1 MEYSLYVYGGG
12 QILWNV
18 FNGIAMLFASDN
30 PYFPSIG
37 KFTMAIGILYV
48 AVQAIP
54 RASFS
59 LFFKS
64 WFLPTFLLVA
74 LFYGPKATV
83 HIIDKA
89 DPEQEYSRVDNIPV
103 GLAAVASLSTHLSEY
118 LTQAVETKFM
128 VSEAERFSQVGP
140 MFGAKLIQA
149 ASTLTIKDPL
159 MKENLKDFTRQC
171 FAWPYIF
178 SNLAPGKK
186 AALEAQD
193 MLGFIEANPHP
204 LLGVYWREANG
215 KTSFMNC
222 ATCAAKVKQVIGIEV
237 NNGLVSLAQNVF
249 GAQVNPERTTQ
260 RLNQYFGEAWGKLAK
275 GASDS
280 ANIIQQELMLNTYR
294 EALQDKRDEL
304 MLGRSAVEMA
314 HLNAA
319 RGIAQQDNSFFVKAI
334 MAGTLVPV
342 FHTII
347 FALAM
352 IYFSLIAP
360 FTFLPK
366 GIMLLVQWVKVM
378 IYLATWPV
386 LFAILNC
393 IGQMFAAK
401 AMATKLIGYGEGL
414 NLLTQSGM
422 ADIAQSAYM
431 AVIGLQLSVPFLA
444 WTLLW
449 GGGYAFS
456 QMSSSL
462 TQGGESFAA
471 KAGSEAVDGNVSFD
485 TQSLHTRSVANTQMA
500 QQQLGANI
508 NYGSRFD
515 DGKLTTLYGPD
526 GQMTLQEHQT
536 NLGTNVAQNDTA
548 STVFSALAA
557 KSAAAAHN
565 NSVMAG
571 TAFNDGIKKLT
582 QVGNTISDGTSFND
596 GYGTTKTGGWQK
608 DYSEAMKIAND
619 FAENNGIG
627 LDKSFQILTRAGID
641 AGVGTSSGV
650 SGSLSAGIQGSWFT
664 NAKDGM
670 LLSKAKS
677 EGKGKD
683 FVERFNRATQYMED
697 HKGSEQISSQA
708 QLLNQAMTDFSNSS
722 NYTTQASASLNEA
735 QEYRNQASFSRS
747 TSTSINSNKTQSAL
761 ETFAAQK
768 GITPQEAAS
777 FKYQQEFAESAK
789 SRLPDNSNNL
799 GSVASI
805 QKRHEENA
813 QKIPQ
818 APTEVKN
825 KIQEARQEINEG
837 EKRAEQNREVLNE
850 KTAEQ
855 KSHVTNNLNN
865 QDNFIKEK
873 RKEIQNQREK
883 SERKFNKAKS
893 ETPTEM
899 GVKGF
904 VGWGDKNEED

>member
-12 QILWNV
+12 QILANV
-18 FNGIAMLFASDN
+18 FNGIAMLFKSEN
-30 PYFPSIG
+30 PYFTSVG
-37 KFTMAIGILYV
+37 HLTMVVGLLYI
-48 AVQAIP
+48 AAQAIP
-54 RASFS
+54 RGSIS
-59 LFFKS
+59 LLFKS

-89 DPEQEYSRVDNIPV
+89 DKDQHYTKISDIPV

-118 LTQAVETKFM
+118 LTESVETLFTN
-128 VSEAERFSQVGP
+128 SDAERFSKTGC
-140 MFGAKLIQA
+140 MFGAKLIEA
-149 ASTLTIKDPL
+149 ASRLTIKDPL

-178 SNLAPGKK
+178 SNIAPGKK
-186 AALEAQD
+186 KALEATD
-193 MLGFIEANPHP
+193 ILEFISSNPHP
-204 LLGVYWREANG
+204 LLGIYWRESNG
-215 KTSFMNC
+215 STSFMNC
-222 ATCAAKVKQVIGIEV
+222 TTCAAKIKEVIGIEV
-237 NNGLVSLAQNVF
+237 NNGLEALAQDVF
-249 GAQVNPERTTQ
+249 GAQVNPERTTH
-260 RLNQYFGEAWGKLAK
+260 RLTQYFGEAWGKLAK
-275 GASDS
+275 GANESS
-280 ANIIQQELMLNTYR
+280 KIIQQELMLNSYR

-347 FALAM
+347 FSLAM

-360 FTFLPK
+360 MTFLPR
-366 GIMLLVQWVKVM
+366 GTTLLVQWVKVM

-393 IGQMFAAK
+393 IGQMFASK

-422 ADIAQSAYM
+422 AEVAQSAYM
-431 AVIGLQLSVPFLA
+431 AVIGMQLSVPFLA

-456 QMSSSL
+456 QMASSF
-462 TQGGESFAA
+462 TQSGESFAA
-471 KAGSEAVDGNVSFD
+471 KAGAETVDGNVSFD

-500 QQQLGANI
+500 QQQVGANF

-515 DGKLTTLYGPD
+515 DGKITTLYGSNR
-526 GQMTLQEHQT
+526 QVTLQEHQT

-548 STVFSALAA
+548 STVLSALAA
-557 KSAAAAHN
+557 NSAAAAQN
-565 NSVMAG
+565 KNVMAG
-571 TAFNDGIKKLT
+571 TAFSEGIKKLT
-582 QVGNTISDGTSFND
+582 QVGNTISDGTTFNY
-596 GYGTTKTGGWQK
+596 GYGTTQTGGWQK
-608 DYSEAMKIAND
+608 DYSEAMKIATD
-619 FAENNGIG
+619 FAKNNGIS
-627 LDKSFQILTRAGID
+627 LDRSFQILTRAGID

-650 SGSLSAGIQGSWFT
+650 SGSLSAGAHGTWQT
-664 NAKDGM
+664 DAREGM

-683 FVERFNRATQYMED
+683 FAERFNRATQYMED
-697 HKGSEQISSQA
+697 HKGSDQISSQA
-708 QLLNQAMTDFSNSS
+708 QLLNQAMVDFSDSK
-722 NYTTQASASLNEA
+722 NYAIQASASLNEA
-735 QEYRNQASFSRS
+735 QEYRNQAAYSRT
-747 TSTSINSNKTQSAL
+747 TSTSVNTNKTQPAL
-761 ETFAAQK
+761 EAFAAQK
-768 GITPQEAAS
+768 GISLQEAAS
-777 FKYQQEFAESAK
+777 SKYQQEFAESVK

-799 GSVASI
+799 GSVESI
-805 QKRHEENA
+805 QKKHEENQQA
-813 QKIPQ
+813 IPK
-818 APTEVKN
+818 APTELKN
-825 KIQEARQEINEG
+825 KTNKARQEINAG
-837 EKRAEQNREVLNE
+837 GKRAEQNREVLNE
-850 KTAEQ
+850 KTSEQ
-855 KSHVTNNLNN
+855 KSQVTNNLNN

-873 RKEIQNQREK
+873 RKEIKNQREK
-883 SERKFNKAKS
+883 TEQKFGEAKS
-893 ETPTEM
+893 ETPTER

-904 VGWGDKNEED
+904 VGIRGKHDE